1 MNKSFNNIPLTG
13 STTIPIICLDDVYNI
28 FTIEQPTTGTLEEYT
43 LTVQNTLS
51 ADTNGQYYISFL
63 GNSISNVINP
73 QNAKGQYFFIKANSP
88 TSTAVSIANALRAC
102 PNINASFNIIFDN
115 NEVTLTARNYGNVD
129 ERLQTN
135 ILSSD
140 MTVAYTQGTVDDN
153 IVNSNVNVEIY
164 DENMTYLTTLSKT
177 FIKDDI
183 AFNISPVL
191 STFSEYGK
199 MKQYYLESYYVGND
213 GLWNPS
219 QDFYCYH
226 TKGYKTPYSEKY
238 ISGGT
243 KILLAHPDDYKLW
256 TYNNTIPY
264 TIFGGFGA
272 GGFTI
277 TTTCYGSDDS
287 VITATT
293 ESVQQPTPQYME
305 FTYTIPPQLM
315 NDVYKVKIEAGN
327 DSVVFNVIKPLKMA
341 PGATRV
347 EWRNEYG
354 GISYFDFTG
363 QKSDSISTTTA
374 DYKKNIYDYYTS
386 SEYEEEKV
394 YNIDKTTEYTLNSHI
409 VEENSLYILQSLSLA
424 KKVWIKKDNDNIPII
439 ITSIG
444 NNKEN
449 NYSTVYTM
457 QIKYKKSYEN
467 AED

>member
-51 ADTNGQYYISFL
+51 ASTNGEYYISFL
-63 GNSISNVINP
+63 GNSISNVILP

-140 MTVAYTQGTVDDN
+140 MTVDYTQGTVDDN

-226 TKGYKTPYSEKY
+226 TKGYASQFGDKY

-243 KILLAHPDDYKLW
+243 QILIPKAYKLW

-327 DSVVFNVIKPLKMA
+327 DSVVFNMIKPLKMA
-341 PGATRV
+341 PDATRIC
-347 EWRNEYG
+347 WRGEYSG
-354 GISYFDFTG
+354 LMFMDFTG
-363 QKSDSISTTTA
+363 EKSNQINKTNSEYT
-374 DYKKNIYDYYTS
+374 KNIYDFYES
-386 SEYEEEKV
+386 PEYEEKKIF
-394 YNIDKTTEYTLNSHI
+394 NIDKSTSYKVTSHI
-409 VEENSLYILQSLSLA
+409 VDEESLRILQSLSLA
-424 KKVWIKKDNDNIPII
+424 KKVWIEKNNNKIPII
-439 ITSIG
+439 ITGVSYA
-444 NNKEN
+444 KEN
-449 NYSTVYTM
+449 NYNSAYKITVD
-457 QIKYKKSYEN
+457 YKKSYEES
-467 AED
+467 AGD